1 MTEIQSESLKIARS
15 ADQVFAFLKDMRNY
29 ENLMPASDVSN
40 FNATEEEAALSLKGL
55 GQFSITVEEQIP
67 SSLIRL
73 KPKGKLPFSFNIEWN
88 ISSDNEGS
96 LVVGKINAE
105 LNMFMKMMAEPK
117 LRSFVDQQAHKL
129 KSYLENEIA

>member
-1 MTEIQSESLKIARS
+1 MTEIKSEALNIARN

-29 ENLMPASDVSN
+29 ENLMPSNDVSE
-40 FNATEEEAALSLKGL
+40 FNATEEQASLSLKGL

-67 SSLIRL
+67 STLIRL
-73 KPKGKLPFSFNIEWN
+73 KPKGKLPFSFNIEWRITN
-88 ISSDNEGS
+88 DANGS
-96 LVVGKINAE
+96 VVVGIINAE

-129 KSYLENEIA
+129 KTYLENEIA

>member
-1 MTEIQSESLKIARS
+1 MTEIQSEALKIARS

-29 ENLMPASDVSN
+29 ENLMPSNDVSD
-40 FNATEEEAALSLKGL
+40 FSATEQQADLSLKGL
-55 GQFSITVEEQIP
+55 GHFNITVEEEIP

-88 ISSDNEGS
+88 ITSDENGS
-96 LVVGKINAE
+96 VVVGKINAE

-129 KSYLENEIA
+129 KTYLENEIA